1 MRKVYEDS
9 GENFEQTIENKFKSL
24 RENTSTDSSTI
35 STGKAVCG
43 PKYRKATWLL
53 FVLNTFT

>member
-1 MRKVYEDS
+1 MRKVYKNSD
-9 GENFEQTIENKFKSL
+9 GAFEQMIEDEVKSL
-24 RENTSTDSSTI
+24 RQNTSTDSSTI
-35 STGKAVCG
+35 STGQAVCG